1 MKPRQSFYDVLV
13 IGAGI
18 GGLSCAISAAEKGLS
33 VAVVSKENS
42 LEESNTFHAQ
52 GGIVERGESD
62 SPKLLYEDICK
73 AGAYLNNR
81 KAVRFVAE
89 KGPLFVREYL
99 VDKAGVPFNRTPSG
113 ELAYTQE
120 AAHSVRRILFAQDS
134 TGKAIEISLLSYAR
148 SLSGIE
154 FVPSTMAVDILTNC
168 HNSKDPQERYQ
179 PLQAL
184 GAYLLDIPT
193 LQIYP
198 LFASH
203 VVLATG
209 GVGNLFLHTSNPKGA
224 TGDGIAMALRVGCEV
239 INAEYVQF
247 HPTILF
253 HRDKQRFLITEALRG
268 EGARLLN
275 RRGEPFME
283 RYHPRMKDLAP
294 RDEVSRAIF
303 REMALEGGGYV
314 LLDATACRV
323 DPKERFPMIFEVC
336 ATLGIDIRKDPIP
349 VVPAAHYFCGGIK
362 VDLEGRTNIK
372 GLYAVG
378 ENACNG
384 IHGANRLASISLLE
398 SLSFGIRCG
407 NYIAAHPL
415 PVKKR
420 VLRTIPEWVYPKEQ
434 EEFDPIL
441 ISNDLLSIQTL
452 MWNYVGII
460 RTKKRLLRALSDLNY
475 MNHRIEQFYKAAR
488 VTRELL
494 ELRNAVFAG
503 LSIARAA
510 LRNEESI
517 GCHYRED

>member
-1 MKPRQSFYDVLV
+1 MKTPQSFYDVLV

-33 VAVVSKENS
+33 VALVSKETS

-52 GGIVERGESD
+52 GGIVERGELD

-73 AGAYLNNR
+73 AGTYLNNR

-99 VDKAGVPFNRTPSG
+99 IDKAGVPFSRAPSG
-113 ELAYTQE
+113 ELSYTQE

-134 TGKAIEISLLSYAR
+134 TGKSIETSLLSYAR
-148 SLSGIE
+148 SLSRIE
-154 FVPSTMAVDILTNC
+154 FFPSTMAVDILTNC
-168 HNSKDPQERYQ
+168 HNSTDPQERYH

-193 LQIYP
+193 YQIYP

-283 RYHPRMKDLAP
+283 RYHPAMKDLAP

-303 REMALEGGGYV
+303 REMALERGGYV
-314 LLDATACRV
+314 YLDATACRV
-323 DPKERFPMIFEVC
+323 NLKERFPMIYEVC
-336 ATLGIDIRKDPIP
+336 ANLGIDIRKDPIP

-384 IHGANRLASISLLE
+384 IHGANRLASVSLLE

-407 NYIAAHPL
+407 RYIATHPS
-415 PVKKR
+415 PVKQR
-420 VLRTIPEWVYPKEQ
+420 VLHTIPQWVYPKEQ

-494 ELRNAVFAG
+494 ELRNAVFTGIA
-503 LSIARAA
+503 IARAA

-517 GCHYRED
+517 GCHNRED

>member
-1 MKPRQSFYDVLV
+1 MKPHQSFYDVLV
-13 IGAGI
+13 IGSGI
-18 GGLSCAISAAEKGLS
+18 GGLSCAISAAENGLS
-33 VAVVSKENS
+33 VAVISKEAD

-52 GGIVERGESD
+52 GGIVERGVED
-62 SPKLLYEDICK
+62 SPKLLYEDICR

-81 KAVRFVAE
+81 EAVRFVAE

-99 VDKAGVPFNRTPSG
+99 VDKATVPFNRTPLG
-113 ELAYTQE
+113 ELAYTRE
-120 AAHSVRRILFAQDS
+120 AAHSVRRILYAQDS
-134 TGKAIEISLLSYAR
+134 TGKSIETSLLAYAK
-148 SLSGIE
+148 SVSGIE
-154 FVPSTMAVDILTNC
+154 FFPCTMAVDILTNC
-168 HNSKDPQERYQ
+168 HNSTDPQERYR
-179 PLQAL
+179 PLRAL

-193 LQIYP
+193 YQIYP

-239 INAEYVQF
+239 INAEYLQF

-275 RRGEPFME
+275 RRGEAFME
-283 RYHPRMKDLAP
+283 RYHPSMKDLAP

-303 REMALEGGGYV
+303 REMAIDGSGYV
-314 LLDATACRV
+314 FLDATACHV

-362 VDLEGRTNIK
+362 VDLDGRTAIK

-407 NYIAAHPL
+407 RYLSTHPL
-415 PVKKR
+415 PVKAR
-420 VLRTIPEWVYPKEQ
+420 LLRSIPEWVYPKEE

-475 MNHRIEQFYKAAR
+475 MNHRIEQFYKEAR

-494 ELRNAVFAG
+494 ELRNAVFTG
-503 LSIARAA
+503 LAIARAA
-510 LRNEESI
+510 LRNNESI